1 MRVCIHTCTIYIHT
15 HVHTYIH
22 THIYTHLKMNLEL
35 HLKPYIKI
43 NSRWAVYLNV
53 DLKILECNMEE
64 HLYDR
69 GRGFLNRIVKEMIE
83 PH

>member
-1 MRVCIHTCTIYIHT
+1 
-15 HVHTYIH
+15 
-22 THIYTHLKMNLEL
+22 MNLEL